1 MNSFETIKQ
10 DFLNFLKNVLNIPE
24 NLLPSIQFDINADEA
39 KAAFGDICTNVAM
52 VCAKELKS
60 NPRAI
65 AQQVVEKFSH
75 PMVEKIEIAGPG
87 FLNFFMKPSWF
98 QELGAQIEKEQE
110 KFFITKPTQN
120 KKIHIEFVSANPT
133 GPMHVGHG
141 RNGILGDVLAQIL
154 NFLGYTV
161 HKEFYIND
169 AGAQI
174 TKLGNSFKI
183 RCLQKLGQNIELPE
197 DAYHGQYLVDLA
209 AQCVTQFGSNLL
221 QEDDLFFQTYAKE
234 HLLQLL
240 QTTLESYGIIF
251 HEWFSEKMLHDHGK
265 VTESLEKL
273 VATGHT
279 YELDGALWLRST
291 TFGDDKDRVLKKANG
306 ELTYV
311 AADVAYL
318 LDKLERGYDEL
329 IMVLGHDHHSY
340 KIRLKAILSAFGV
353 DPNRLNVILYQLVHV
368 MKDGEAVKMSK
379 RTGNMVTLAEIIE
392 EVGKDIA
399 RFFFLFR
406 KADAELQ
413 FDINLALSQTNENP
427 IYYIQYAHVRTISV
441 EKKAAEVGIT
451 EAHFKLSDNLTL
463 QEKMI
468 LKKVYQLKT
477 LLPQVAQN
485 HQIHLIAHYAYEV
498 AHLFH
503 AYYNQERFI
512 LPDDMPKTNHR
523 LALVK
528 LVQINLRTA
537 MFIMGIVPME
547 KM

>member
-10 DFLNFLKNVLNIPE
+10 DFFNFLKNSLHVPESIIPA
-24 NLLPSIQFDINADEA
+24 IQFDINSDDA
-39 KAAFGDICTNVAM
+39 KSAFGDICTNVAL
-52 VCAKELKS
+52 VSCKEMKT
-60 NPRAI
+60 NPRALATQI
-65 AQQVVEKFSH
+65 SQEFSH
-75 PMVEKIEIAGPG
+75 PMIEKIEIAGPG
-87 FLNFFMKPSWF
+87 FLNFFMKSSWF
-98 QELGAQIEKEQE
+98 HELGKQINQEKE
-110 KFFITKPTQN
+110 KFFATKPAQD
-120 KKIHIEFVSANPT
+120 IEFVSANPT

-141 RNGILGDVLAQIL
+141 RNGILGDVLAQTL
-154 NFLGYTV
+154 EFLGYTV

-183 RCLQKLGQNIELPE
+183 RCFQELDQIVDLPE

-209 AQCVTQFGSNLL
+209 KKCVSKFGSNLL
-221 QEDDLFFQTYAKE
+221 QEDDLFFATYAKE
-234 HLLQLL
+234 HLLQQL
-240 QTTLESYGIIF
+240 QITLESYGIIF

-265 VTESLEKL
+265 VTESLNKL

-279 YELDGALWLRST
+279 FEQDGALWLRST
-291 TFGDDKDRVLKKANG
+291 TFGDDKDRVLRKANG

-340 KIRLKAILSAFGV
+340 KIRLKAILQAFGV

-368 MKDGEAVKMSK
+368 MKDGQPVKMSK
-379 RTGNMVTLAEIIE
+379 RTGNMITLAEIIE

-413 FDINLALSQTNENP
+413 FDIDLALSKTNENP
-427 IYYIQYAHVRTISV
+427 IFYIQYAHVRTISV
-441 EKKAAEVGIT
+441 QKKAIQDGFSTT
-451 EAHFKLSDNLTL
+451 ECNLLPEMTL
-463 QEKMI
+463 QEKML
-468 LKKVYQLKT
+468 LKKLYQLKT

-485 HQIHLIAHYAYEV
+485 HQIHLVAHYAYEV
-498 AHLFH
+498 ANLFH

-512 LPDDMPKTNHR
+512 IPDNVALTNHR
-523 LALVK
+523 LALVN

-537 MFIMGIVPME
+537 MFIMGIIPMQE
-547 KM
+547 M